1 MNTRSRIIARA
12 TVLALD
18 VGTSGIRA
26 GLFDSAGE
34 EVFSV
39 RVGRDAS
46 LLSDFTELDPDK
58 LVDEVIQ
65 AIDKLFSEAS
75 DLDGIEA
82 IAISAFWHSLLGID
96 SKGLPATPVLTW
108 ADTRATR
115 FAKTLRND
123 FNEREVHLRTGCR
136 FHSSYWPAKIL
147 WLRDEQKDAYE
158 KT

>member
-1 MNTRSRIIARA
+1 MITKIA
-12 TVLALD
+12 VLALD
-18 VGTSGIRA
+18 VGTSGVRA
-26 GLFDSAGE
+26 ALFDDE
-34 EVFSV
+34 YNEVFSV

-65 AIDKLFSEAS
+65 AIDKLFAEVS
-75 DLDGIEA
+75 DVQGVEA

-115 FAKTLRND
+115 FATTLRKD
-123 FNEREVHLRTGCR
+123 FNERKIHLRTGCR

-147 WLRDEQKDAYE
+147 WLRDEQN
-158 KT
+158 